1 MKFRGV
7 HFLRGR
13 RRGARERNRGVED
26 FDPPLRD
33 AQCVQKTMGVRND
46 DDEIDDGGLFLAR
59 ARARRYRRI
68 DDQRSRGRSD
78 RSFEETSAFA
88 RALLDGYGLIRRRR
102 VPMDATPT
110 RVDDGNRGVGMFL

>member
-13 RRGARERNRGVED
+13 RRGVRERNRGVED

-46 DDEIDDGGLFLAR
+46 DDDDEIDDGGLFLAR
-59 ARARRYRRI
+59 SRARASVSPHR
-68 DDQRSRGRSD
+68 
-78 RSFEETSAFA
+78 
-88 RALLDGYGLIRRRR
+88 
-102 VPMDATPT
+102 
-110 RVDDGNRGVGMFL
+110 